1 MADSTSRSDLRF
13 TLGRALAVLVPLA
26 VSWPTWAA
34 DMLLN
39 DGRVLEGSHVQV
51 AGVAESPL
59 NFRLTAGEVA
69 VVPLLMFDDG
79 LRRTFIHSG
88 HVVRLLEDAP
98 QRKVRIRVWQDV
110 AETGS
115 GVGRVGRGR
124 PLEPFDEFGRRTYE
138 MQSRDGP
145 IAIVQGITEITPTYT
160 KIEGLMG
167 APRPIVWDMRM
178 ATSSMPR
185 ELLEKIL
192 KTAVAQDDVDARLE
206 VVRLYLQSERYR
218 DAEQELAE
226 IIQDFPQHE
235 NLNEQIGQLRQL
247 GANLILKEIQLR
259 AKSGQHHLA
268 RTFLEKFPNEGV
280 SGATLEQVRE
290 LLGQYAADDHH
301 KQDALAA
308 LNAEVALIS
317 DANSRELAE
326 EFVKE
331 IAAEANTDAL
341 GRLASFERLADA
353 KELTAEQKVALAI
366 SGWLV
371 GANDATDDFQLA
383 VSLAQVRDVVR
394 QYLSEPLAAERT
406 AILGELLDL
415 AGATVPRVAQLLKL
429 MKPPLDVP
437 DDARRGSGFYEFTIH
452 GLPGE
457 NDARYYLQLPPEYDP
472 LRRYPA
478 IVALADAG
486 VPPQAEI
493 EFWAGPPRA
502 DGEPL
507 GQATRQGYITIAVE
521 WLEPK
526 QTTYGYS
533 AREHHA
539 VLGSLRDACRRFS
552 IDTDHVFLTG
562 HGVGGDGAWDVA
574 LAHPDIWAGVMPFVA
589 TADKY
594 CLRYGDNAKS
604 VPWYFVCGELD
615 GDKMSRNA
623 REIDKY
629 FGRNTDNTVVEYLG
643 RGYEPF
649 GDELQRLFDWMG
661 RRSRKMPEE
670 FQCVT
675 MRPWDNFFWWLEVR
689 DLPEKSM
696 VTPASW
702 PPPRSAR
709 PFPVRGKLGPN
720 NKVSAFTQAGETT
733 VWLGPE
739 FVDFKKPITVELKGR
754 RMTPAGTEIKPTMS
768 VLLEDAR
775 TRAER
780 QHPFWAKVESNSEKQ
795 RSDFADR

>member
-1 MADSTSRSDLRF
+1 
-13 TLGRALAVLVPLA
+13 
-26 VSWPTWAA
+26 
-34 DMLLN
+34 
-39 DGRVLEGSHVQV
+39 
-51 AGVAESPL
+51 
-59 NFRLTAGEVA
+59 
-69 VVPLLMFDDG
+69 
-79 LRRTFIHSG
+79 
-88 HVVRLLEDAP
+88 
-98 QRKVRIRVWQDV
+98 
-110 AETGS
+110 
-115 GVGRVGRGR
+115 
-124 PLEPFDEFGRRTYE
+124 
-138 MQSRDGP
+138 
-145 IAIVQGITEITPTYT
+145 
-160 KIEGLMG
+160 
-167 APRPIVWDMRM
+167 
-178 ATSSMPR
+178 
-185 ELLEKIL
+185 
-192 KTAVAQDDVDARLE
+192 VAQDDVDARLE

-218 DAEQELAE
+218 DAELELAE

-268 RTFLEKFPNEGV
+268 RTFLEKFPNDGV

-290 LLGQYAADDHH
+290 LLGKYAADDHH

-317 DANSRELAE
+317 DANGRELAE
-326 EFVKE
+326 VFVKE

-383 VSLAQVRDVVR
+383 VSLAQVRNVVR
-394 QYLSEPLAAERT
+394 QYLGEPLAAERT
-406 AILGELLDL
+406 AILGELLDH

-429 MKPPLDVP
+429 MKPPLEVP
-437 DDARRGSGFYEFTIH
+437 EDARRGPGFYEFTIH

-472 LRRYPA
+472 LRRYAA

-552 IDTDHVFLTG
+552 IDTDRVFLTG

-594 CLRYGDNAKS
+594 CLRYGDNAKCVS
-604 VPWYFVCGELD
+604 WYFVCGELD

-733 VWLGPE
+733 VWLAPE

-754 RMTPAGTEIKPTMS
+754 RMTPAGTEIKPNMS

-780 QHPFWAKVESNSEKQ
+780 QHPFWAKVESNNQKQ
-795 RSDFADR
+795 RGDFADR